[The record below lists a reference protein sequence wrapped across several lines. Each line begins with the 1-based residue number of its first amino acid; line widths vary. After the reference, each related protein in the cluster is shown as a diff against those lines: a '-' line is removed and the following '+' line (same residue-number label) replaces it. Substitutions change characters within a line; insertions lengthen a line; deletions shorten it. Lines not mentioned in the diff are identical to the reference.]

1 MCIWCVYVY
10 ACVSWSGGFAIR
22 GFERCNLLWCNI
34 RATDKSELMN
44 GKLLLM
50 IGKMLLS
57 PHVVLD
63 HLSTTE
69 VDLQV
74 QTHSHITHTNQLLPS
89 SLGNQLQN
97 LSLPVILHFALLFSL
112 LYPTFFCFHELIP
125 PPILSSQLTKKGKV
139 KDTGK
144 RKGGEHRRGLKVL
157 CRPLPST

>member
-22 GFERCNLLWCNI
+22 GFESCNLLWCNI

-50 IGKMLLS
+50 IGKIFLS

-112 LYPTFFCFHELIP
+112 LYPTFFAFM
-125 PPILSSQLTKKGKV
+125 S
-139 KDTGK
+139 
-144 RKGGEHRRGLKVL
+144 
-157 CRPLPST
+157 